1 MDPSEEWDHMTYFD
15 VDEFGFVMSPS
26 GLQPITDFPANAMF
40 IDGYYA
46 GQDGEP
52 VKLQIVFKRI

>member
-1 MDPSEEWDHMTYFD
+1 MTYFD